1 MNLAF
6 FLKILTDLCYYGMF
20 AAFFASFY
28 GLTGSILP
36 QFALIALSAAVS
48 RALWQ
53 KKPAARFLSLFL
65 CLPAFLLPTAT
76 AGLVILTPAA
86 LYVLWTVWSG
96 RFHLTYYT
104 AADQFLLEL
113 KLLGLPAL
121 MTLALMQLKRAEQFS
136 LPYLLVFLLGSVLLL
151 RMVRHD
157 EDTLRQ
163 PRFRLMNCLTMAG
176 LCALCLFLSSPWF
189 RAAVGLVLK
198 ACWKVLSLPLL
209 LVAVVFG
216 GALGLIF
223 DAVIP
228 DDFRFEPIQL
238 EGMLPEIG
246 EEEKEVM
253 EEVAGNPELAEK
265 AAYVFSAVGIV
276 LAVILIVL
284 LFRWLSAKRRGL
296 PSSVG
301 DEVRYAA
308 SPLAAQEKP
317 LTRLN
322 ARTPDLQVRYWYQQL
337 LRKTRQEGGELRPTM
352 NTRQQ
357 RDVESEIFKEDGL
370 ISRLRALYLP
380 ARYKGQATEQD
391 AREAKELYQKI
402 KKG

>member
-1 MNLAF
+1 
-6 FLKILTDLCYYGMF
+6 
-20 AAFFASFY
+20 
-28 GLTGSILP
+28 
-36 QFALIALSAAVS
+36 
-48 RALWQ
+48 
-53 KKPAARFLSLFL
+53 
-65 CLPAFLLPTAT
+65 
-76 AGLVILTPAA
+76 
-86 LYVLWTVWSG
+86 
-96 RFHLTYYT
+96 
-104 AADQFLLEL
+104 
-113 KLLGLPAL
+113 
-121 MTLALMQLKRAEQFS
+121 
-136 LPYLLVFLLGSVLLL
+136 
-151 RMVRHD
+151 
-157 EDTLRQ
+157 
-163 PRFRLMNCLTMAG
+163 
-176 LCALCLFLSSPWF
+176 
-189 RAAVGLVLK
+189 
-198 ACWKVLSLPLL
+198 
-209 LVAVVFG
+209 
-216 GALGLIF
+216 
-223 DAVIP
+223 
-228 DDFRFEPIQL
+228 
-238 EGMLPEIG
+238 
-246 EEEKEVM
+246 M

-265 AAYVFSAVGIV
+265 VTYLFSAVGIV

-308 SPLAAQEKP
+308 SPLAAREKP